1 MSENPK
7 IQCLSNDMV
16 RRLFNTKEDLPSE
29 YREEIVENYGRKL
42 VTSGY
47 SRDQTRKI
55 LINGIKGYMRKM
67 NRRKLNGRKRIH
79 HSAEES
85 RDGRVKKK
93 MIGKTLWYRSK
104 KKEVAMKSNDGSIGM
119 KTNVK
124 MNPLRDKMHGR
135 EDEVSTRAV
144 LILDQTPHGELARRV
159 KELLHRLEPSMGFR
173 LRVVERTGKKMK
185 NILSPASCSNGSRCG
200 RTSCI
205 TCNQECED
213 VPDCTR
219 TSVKE
224 QTKLD
229 LKQPERTENKLL
241 NSVSV

>member
-1 MSENPK
+1 
-7 IQCLSNDMV
+7 
-16 RRLFNTKEDLPSE
+16 
-29 YREEIVENYGRKL
+29 
-42 VTSGY
+42 
-47 SRDQTRKI
+47 
-55 LINGIKGYMRKM
+55 
-67 NRRKLNGRKRIH
+67 
-79 HSAEES
+79 
-85 RDGRVKKK
+85 
-93 MIGKTLWYRSK
+93 
-104 KKEVAMKSNDGSIGM
+104 MKSNDGSIGM